1 MPFVRLLQ
9 GRWGKLPHRFV
20 GANFGH
26 LSQSLRKRIED
37 RFDGNRTFF
46 CLLVKVWS
54 LWGDQTFTSSSKAR
68 RICGDLK
75 TLINSRIDRRF
86 LKLRSDNI
94 KNTEEKAEITEV
106 SAVDSDVK
114 KQRFGLKIFP
124 ETLEIVDTLF
134 EHDNCKSRSEF
145 IEKAIRFYCGY
156 LLNKESTATEFIAPQ
171 LASITEG
178 IVKGSEQKLS
188 RSLFKLAVEVGAL
201 THMVAAINEI
211 DDDTLQKL
219 RIMCV
224 DEVKRINGII
234 NFEKAV
240 RYQRSDE

>member
-1 MPFVRLLQ
+1 MQ
-9 GRWGKLPHRFV
+9 SDK
-20 GANFGH
+20 AN
-26 LSQSLRKRIED
+26 E
-37 RFDGNRTFF
+37 
-46 CLLVKVWS
+46 
-54 LWGDQTFTSSSKAR
+54 
-68 RICGDLK
+68 
-75 TLINSRIDRRF
+75 
-86 LKLRSDNI
+86 I
-94 KNTEEKAEITEV
+94 KKNNGITEFSEV
-106 SAVDSDVK
+106 ALENK

-145 IEKAIRFYCGY
+145 IEKAVRFYCEY
-156 LLNKESTATEFIAPQ
+156 LLNKEHTATEFIAPQ
-171 LASITEG
+171 LAVITEG

-188 RSLFKLAVEVGAL
+188 RALFKLAVEVGAL

-240 RYQRSDE
+240 RYQRSGE